1 MLRMY
6 SLSLHQPADQEG
18 RISWTGL
25 VGPPD
30 LPMGGCLAATFKA
43 RAAREEGMRVDTRG
57 AISSILDLALW
68 LEVVTCLCN
77 ARSMRL
83 GVGPHCNCLGV
94 VYCHLNQHNSSI
106 RCRKGS
112 ISRHISRYS
121 PNYRAGCSLPAQPLP
136 GPS

>member
-1 MLRMY
+1 
-6 SLSLHQPADQEG
+6 
-18 RISWTGL
+18 
-25 VGPPD
+25 
-30 LPMGGCLAATFKA
+30 
-43 RAAREEGMRVDTRG
+43 MRVDTRG

-68 LEVVTCLCN
+68 LQVVTCLHN

-112 ISRHISRYS
+112 ISRHISRYP

-136 GPS
+136 GPSWSDQIWVFAAKLVTPHRECGRTASVRTKL